1 MRAPWMIVV
10 AVSGT
15 LALGACGSEAAPA
28 AAAPEPERSHLPIQ
42 VSEPAPSGGPNYSR
56 NQKAGARAAEAADP
70 YVKNLEADP
79 TFGGLAIVP
88 AGLRVDVVGTPSP
101 VVSAAV
107 TEMEKTV
114 PVFTRSVPNSYKD
127 LLALTA
133 QLNED
138 SESWRQKG
146 VNFSSWG
153 PSGHTNTVRM
163 TLTKYK
169 PEFAQQLIETYG
181 SERFSVSKRSET
193 NRPMS

>member
-28 AAAPEPERSHLPIQ
+28 AVAPGPERSHLPIQ
-42 VSEPAPSGGPNYSR
+42 VSDPAPSSGPNYSR
-56 NQKAGARAAEAADP
+56 DNKANQRAAEAADP

-79 TFGGLAIVP
+79 TFGGLAIV
-88 AGLRVDVVGTPSP
+88 ASGLRVDVVGNPSP

-107 TEMEKTV
+107 ADMEKTV
-114 PVFTRSVPNSYKD
+114 PVITRSVPNSYKD

-133 QLNED
+133 QISD
-138 SESWRQKG
+138 DYESWKQKG
-146 VNFSSWG
+146 INFSSWG

-169 PEFAQQLIETYG
+169 PEFAEQLIEAYG
-181 SERFSVSKRSET
+181 SDRFSVSKRSET
-193 NRPMS
+193 IRPMS